1 MSSNMCCWF
10 ILLSP
15 CPVKS
20 NHGMSA
26 GCRYSVCLCAHLRFA
41 LFRGRGG
48 VGTAFAERAFA
59 TTPFAAPEHTIDI
72 GVVVDRLV
80 FLKENPGSHAF

>member
-1 MSSNMCCWF
+1 
-10 ILLSP
+10 
-15 CPVKS
+15 
-20 NHGMSA
+20 MSA

-59 TTPFAAPEHTIDI
+59 ITPFAALEDTMDDI
-72 GVVVDRLV
+72 GVVMDRLV
-80 FLKENPGSHAF
+80 SLKENQGSHAF